1 MAKYKI
7 VHYINQFFAGIGGEE
22 KADYT
27 PELREGV
34 VGPGMGLKAA
44 LGEDYEIVSTI
55 ICGDNYFGENLDA
68 ATDTII
74 EMVKKCE
81 PDVFVAG
88 PAFNAGRY
96 GVACGTI
103 CKAVEERL
111 GIPVITGMYIEN
123 PGVDMFRKDLIIVDT
138 PNSAAGMP
146 KVLPVMS
153 ALIKKMAAG
162 EEILGPKEEGYIERG
177 IRVNY
182 FAEKRGSERALEM
195 LVKKLKG

>member
-153 ALIKKMAAG
+153 ALIKKMSAG
-162 EEILGPKEEGYIERG
+162 EEILGP
-177 IRVNY
+177 
-182 FAEKRGSERALEM
+182 
-195 LVKKLKG
+195 

>member
-34 VGPGMGLKAA
+34 VGPGKGLKAA
-44 LGEDYEIVSTI
+44 LGEDYEIVSTV

-103 CKAVEERL
+103 CKAVEAS
-111 GIPVITGMYIEN
+111 GH
-123 PGVDMFRKDLIIVDT
+123 PGYHRYVYRESRRGYV
-138 PNSAAGMP
+138 PQ
-146 KVLPVMS
+146 
-153 ALIKKMAAG
+153 
-162 EEILGPKEEGYIERG
+162 GPYHCG
-177 IRVNY
+177 NT
-182 FAEKRGSERALEM
+182 
-195 LVKKLKG
+195 

>member
-68 ATDTII
+68 ATVWASRLSPVCISRILAWICSARTLSLWIHLTPQP
-74 EMVKKCE
+74 VCQ
-81 PDVFVAG
+81 
-88 PAFNAGRY
+88 RY
-96 GVACGTI
+96 FLLCP
-103 CKAVEERL
+103 L
-111 GIPVITGMYIEN
+111 
-123 PGVDMFRKDLIIVDT
+123 
-138 PNSAAGMP
+138 
-146 KVLPVMS
+146 
-153 ALIKKMAAG
+153 
-162 EEILGPKEEGYIERG
+162 
-177 IRVNY
+177 
-182 FAEKRGSERALEM
+182 
-195 LVKKLKG
+195 

>member
-96 GVACGTI
+96 GVACVWASRLSPVCISRILAWI
-103 CKAVEERL
+103 CSARTL
-111 GIPVITGMYIEN
+111 SLWIHLTPQPVCQ
-123 PGVDMFRKDLIIVDT
+123 R
-138 PNSAAGMP
+138 
-146 KVLPVMS
+146 
-153 ALIKKMAAG
+153 
-162 EEILGPKEEGYIERG
+162 
-177 IRVNY
+177 Y
-182 FAEKRGSERALEM
+182 FL
-195 LVKKLKG
+195 LCPL